1 MDNNINNI
9 NNVIGEVDE
18 IELKKIYSKEERERK
33 TSYMREYRK
42 INRDKIRENN
52 KKSYQKYKNVRS
64 EDKKNYQKQY
74 YLNNKEKIDNK
85 NKNYYLNNKEKFYDN
100 STKLVKKKK
109 SESSLFRLT
118 INVRCLISRTIRIGG
133 YSKNSKTEKILGC
146 SFDEF
151 KLYLESKFESWMTW
165 DNYGKYNGEMNYGW
179 DIDHIIPISSAN
191 SEESVLELNHFSNLQ
206 PLCSYFNRHIKINK
220 QKYNIYL

>member
-1 MDNNINNI
+1 MDNNV

-18 IELKKIYSKEERERK
+18 TELKKNLQRERK
-33 TSYMREYRK
+33 TSYMSEYRK

-52 KKSYQKYKNVRS
+52 RRSYHKYKDVRS

-74 YLNNKEKIDNK
+74 YLNNKEKIDKK

-100 STKLVKKKK
+100 SNKLVKKKK

-118 INVRCLISRTIRIGG
+118 INVRCLVSRTIKIGG
-133 YSKNSKTEKILGC
+133 YSKNSNTEKILGC

-151 KLYLESKFESWMTW
+151 KLYLESKFESWMNW
-165 DNYGKYNGEMNYGW
+165 DNNGNPKDGIIEINKSW
-179 DIDHIIPISSAN
+179 DIDHIIPVGSAKT
-191 SEESVLELNHFSNLQ
+191 EEELLKLNHYSNLQ
-206 PLCSYFNRHIKINK
+206 PLCSYTNRYIKK
-220 QKYNIYL
+220 DK